1 ERDTEGQVRAGLVLH
16 LLDRPLRDRLEALRL
31 QRLAVRVADD
41 PLHRLVLDRRP
52 VFPLQHVRRDLPL
65 AEARQL
71 QPLRQ
76 PARDLAPLP
85 LHALRGDRDDQTPRP
100 RARLLDRD
108 LQVRR
113 FLRHSAP
120 GKVLTSRCERGDSNP
135 HGRGPRDPKSRASTS
150 SATFASRPRK
160 SNSGFAMDQ
169 PSTRRAGQRPRP
181 GRSPSAR
188 RRRPGRRPGSPGH
201 GTRRFAMLVR
211 PSGASSS
218 SETTAPLR
226 SARSAASAASAL
238 STGWRSIAT
247 TRWPRRTPFRSAGL
261 SRATSSTTTPPARV
275 YPNSPARASVRS
287 PNRRPSRSSGPPTGP
302 DTCGVGGA
310 AISACVSLTS
320 NLSAAPYRITSTAT
334 TSPGSCC
341 ATTRWS
347 VPTRSTF
354 RPFTATITS
363 PRSRPDR
370 CAGEPGGKSTTST

>member
-120 GKVLTSRCERGDSNP
+120 GKVLTSRCERGTRTPTGAAHEILSLARLPVPPLSRVALENLTAALRWINRAP
-135 HGRGPRDPKSRASTS
+135 AGRGNGRAPGAAPPRAV
-150 SATFASRPRK
+150 
-160 SNSGFAMDQ
+160 
-169 PSTRRAGQRPRP
+169 AGPAVVP
-181 GRSPSAR
+181 DLP
-188 RRRPGRRPGSPGH
+188 
-201 GTRRFAMLVR
+201 V
-211 PSGASSS
+211 
-218 SETTAPLR
+218 TAPVDSR
-226 SARSAASAASAL
+226 CSCAR
-238 STGWRSIAT
+238 
-247 TRWPRRTPFRSAGL
+247 P
-261 SRATSSTTTPPARV
+261 
-275 YPNSPARASVRS
+275 
-287 PNRRPSRSSGPPTGP
+287 
-302 DTCGVGGA
+302 
-310 AISACVSLTS
+310 
-320 NLSAAPYRITSTAT
+320 
-334 TSPGSCC
+334 
-341 ATTRWS
+341 
-347 VPTRSTF
+347 
-354 RPFTATITS
+354 
-363 PRSRPDR
+363 
-370 CAGEPGGKSTTST
+370 